1 MAVKSPAVEVLILL
15 SVSLLVIALRF
26 YLRTEAV
33 GWRRLAAHDHL
44 MILIV
49 VAYSALIA
57 TLYFS
62 IVHCHGLANSYMAEE
77 ERISLDP
84 ESDEYS

>member
-1 MAVKSPAVEVLILL
+1 MNYSPMAVKSPAVEVLILL

-49 VAYSALIA
+49 V
-57 TLYFS
+57 S
-62 IVHCHGLANSYMAEE
+62 IIIWTTVEVCVANT
-77 ERISLDP
+77 
-84 ESDEYS
+84 